1 MFARTTVRTLRDWV
15 SRHLS
20 ILVKFGHWCEEVR
33 VLKKRERNE
42 VLRIAE
48 NGIFEIIRGQSIIVD
63 AGGCC

>member
-1 MFARTTVRTLRDWV
+1 MFARTTIRTLRDWV

-20 ILVKFGHWCEEVR
+20 VLVEFSHWCEEMR
-33 VLKKRERNE
+33 VVKKRERNG

-48 NGIFEIIRGQSIIVD
+48 NGIFEMTRGQSIFVD